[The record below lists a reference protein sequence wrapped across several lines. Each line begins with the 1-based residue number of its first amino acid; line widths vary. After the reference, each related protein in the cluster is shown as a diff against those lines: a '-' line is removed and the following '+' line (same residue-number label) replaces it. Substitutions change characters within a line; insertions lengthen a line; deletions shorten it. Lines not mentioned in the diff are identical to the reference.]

1 MRRDSLFPR
10 FVLLL
15 LFIGAFALRTIGIGV
30 EGLWRDEVDAV
41 RFALE
46 PLPQVLA
53 RFTEPGFN
61 GPLYHLLLRGWLN
74 LAGVNDFALR
84 YLSVVCGMLLVALM
98 FVVARR
104 VHGNGIFAALFA
116 AASPVLVWYS
126 GEGKMYS
133 MQPLVLAL
141 ALYALL
147 RAVGMAGIVG
157 ARRWWIV
164 FVAATLVS
172 FGLHILSPLFLA
184 VVVVAVV
191 FGVRRWDRRAFVL
204 IGVLGV
210 VLLPFAPYV
219 VGRVGQFLAGGGS
232 GHPAYSLAV
241 IVQTL
246 MANWV
251 VGLDAGAPFVPSTAP
266 EFVILAVRWLVIGLF
281 LALALWGAFAPHV
294 RRAAVVIAAWL
305 LLPALILY
313 LVSLRVPLFEP
324 RYVLWSA
331 PALYVLADMGLQR
344 LLKAGLSVRAIAC
357 CSLLLTVLLF
367 GGVLA
372 QRVRPIRPAVREAV
386 TEIGRELQ
394 PGDGVVFQ
402 IPYMV
407 YSFDYYLRN
416 DPQRAYATSYDG
428 PFTNAQTGEDEVD
441 ALLAPM
447 LDFHTRIWLLESES
461 AMWDERGLTRAW
473 FDAHAHLVRRD
484 ELRGATVSLY
494 AIE

>member
-84 YLSVVCGMLLVALM
+84 YLSVVCGMVLVALM

-313 LVSLRVPLFEP
+313 LVS
-324 RYVLWSA
+324 
-331 PALYVLADMGLQR
+331 
-344 LLKAGLSVRAIAC
+344 
-357 CSLLLTVLLF
+357 
-367 GGVLA
+367 
-372 QRVRPIRPAVREAV
+372 
-386 TEIGRELQ
+386 
-394 PGDGVVFQ
+394 
-402 IPYMV
+402 
-407 YSFDYYLRN
+407 
-416 DPQRAYATSYDG
+416 
-428 PFTNAQTGEDEVD
+428 
-441 ALLAPM
+441 
-447 LDFHTRIWLLESES
+447 
-461 AMWDERGLTRAW
+461 
-473 FDAHAHLVRRD
+473 
-484 ELRGATVSLY
+484 
-494 AIE
+494 